1 MSSILDEAEFTRC
14 ICRFQSQID
23 VIYKK
28 LIEIFEG
35 PGLTNRALQAIKL
48 IAPLSE
54 ETATTARGYELFQA
68 LMQAPASEVSSE
80 EKWEVSRLALHKAF
94 KWDRDLPS
102 VENPQ
107 GVLNFLNHH
116 FSLATNGSGNH
127 DEPIQNA
134 LRVLGS
140 VSGPVMNEALK
151 RFNPTQSSFVR
162 GICFAFEGSRPAK
175 LREAAFF
182 FLPLIADIWFN
193 THDPI
198 MKPDQM
204 KIWCEDWASAAD
216 DAGATNNTRT
226 ATLTILFNMINSTH
240 WRPHIVVEKWKL
252 LKHFISDPG
261 DSEPL
266 RRCLRNPD
274 LIDAI
279 PNVGNPG
286 ARVLWL
292 AVLWSKCEQLTLNVR
307 TKLETATGEVSMMDL
322 DVCLSAVDPE
332 LEKVEGELLGYETWS
347 TDPVFVGLGEK
358 KHSLE
363 KAKKFLMT
371 LKRG

>member
-1 MSSILDEAEFTRC
+1 MHGFDLDEAEFTC
-14 ICRFQSQID
+14 CSHKFQSQIN
-23 VIYKK
+23 VIYDK
-28 LIEIFEG
+28 LIIKIPEG
-35 PGLTNRALQAIKL
+35 SGLTNRVLQAIQL
-48 IAPLSE
+48 IVPLSE
-54 ETATTARGYELFQA
+54 ATATAARDYDLFQA
-68 LMQAPASEVSSE
+68 LMQAPASQVSSE
-80 EKWEVSRLALHKAF
+80 EKWEVSRLAFRRAF
-94 KWDRDLPS
+94 KWDEDLPS

-107 GVLNFLNHH
+107 GVLTFLNHH
-116 FSLATNGSGNH
+116 FSSATKGSGNH

-216 DAGATNNTRT
+216 GARATNNTRT

-240 WRPHIVVEKWKL
+240 WRPHIVAEKWRL
-252 LKHFISDPG
+252 LKDFILDPD
-261 DSEPL
+261 DSESL
-266 RRCLRNPD
+266 KRCLRNPD

-279 PNVGNPG
+279 PNAGGPAAG
-286 ARVLWL
+286 VLWL
-292 AVLWSKCEQLTLNVR
+292 AILWSKYEQLTLSVR
-307 TKLETATGEVSMMDL
+307 EKLKTATGEVSMMDL
-322 DVCLSAVDPE
+322 DVCLSAVDQE
-332 LEKVEGELLGYETWS
+332 LRKVESELLKTWS
-347 TDPVFVGLGEK
+347 TDPVAVDLNK
-358 KHSLE
+358 TKHSHE
-363 KAKKFLMT
+363 EAKTFLMA